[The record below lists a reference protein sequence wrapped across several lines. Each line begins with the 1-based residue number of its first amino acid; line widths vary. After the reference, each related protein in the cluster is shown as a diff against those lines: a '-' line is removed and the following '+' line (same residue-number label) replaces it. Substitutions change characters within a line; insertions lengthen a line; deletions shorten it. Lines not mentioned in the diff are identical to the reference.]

1 MITYWDVVLNSDKWE
16 GRNINDRRGEG
27 WGKIN
32 GGEV

>member
-1 MITYWDVVLNSDKWE
+1 MITYWDVVLNSDKRE
-16 GRNINDRRGEG
+16 GRNSNDRRGEG